1 MSQVFAFA
9 LLGLTSCL
17 PDKLVRVRQ
26 GRTNYLAPSAAEDS
40 LDRYNNLDNNNNNN
54 LDRYNNQASS
64 STGYA
69 ARSLPAPEPIAIRS
83 QSFEPEASGAFR
95 FAYEGENEV
104 KQKAEGSLKTVGEAE
119 VVVMKGEYSYI
130 GEDGN
135 EWKVWVHASQKMTPA
150 LKPALCQHVA
160 RWNGLLTR
168 LVSTQ
173 VPPSSPSRWSPTT
186 RRWRRR

>member
-1 MSQVFAFA
+1 MFAFA

-17 PDKLVRVRQ
+17 PDKLVRARQ
-26 GRTNYLAPSAAEDS
+26 GRTNYLAPSAAEQSLDKYNNQEDS
-40 LDRYNNLDNNNNNN
+40 LDK
-54 LDRYNNQASS
+54 YNNQASS
-64 STGYA
+64 STGSA

-95 FAYEGENEV
+95 FAFEGENEV

-135 EWKVWVHASQKMTPA
+135 EWKVKMTPV
-150 LKPALCQHVA
+150 LKPALYQHVA

-173 VPPSSPSRWSPTT
+173 APRSSPSRWSPTT

>member
-1 MSQVFAFA
+1 M
-9 LLGLTSCL
+9 
-17 PDKLVRVRQ
+17 DK
-26 GRTNYLAPSAAEDS
+26 
-40 LDRYNNLDNNNNNN
+40 YN
-54 LDRYNNQASS
+54 NNQASF
-64 STGYA
+64 STGSA

-135 EWKVWVHASQKMTPA
+135 EWKVWVHASQKLHLYENQRFINMLPGGMV
-150 LKPALCQHVA
+150 C
-160 RWNGLLTR
+160 
-168 LVSTQ
+168 
-173 VPPSSPSRWSPTT
+173 
-186 RRWRRR
+186 

>member
-1 MSQVFAFA
+1 M
-9 LLGLTSCL
+9 
-17 PDKLVRVRQ
+17 
-26 GRTNYLAPSAAEDS
+26 
-40 LDRYNNLDNNNNNN
+40 DRYNNLDNNNNNNN

-64 STGYA
+64 STGAA

-135 EWKVWVHASQKMTPA
+135 EWKVWVHASLSQRIVNMLPGGMV
-150 LKPALCQHVA
+150 C
-160 RWNGLLTR
+160 
-168 LVSTQ
+168 
-173 VPPSSPSRWSPTT
+173 
-186 RRWRRR
+186 

>member
-1 MSQVFAFA
+1 M
-9 LLGLTSCL
+9 
-17 PDKLVRVRQ
+17 
-26 GRTNYLAPSAAEDS
+26 
-40 LDRYNNLDNNNNNN
+40 DRYNNLDNNNNNNNNNN

-64 STGYA
+64 STGSA

-135 EWKVWVHASQKMTPA
+135 EWKVWVHALQKNEMWTKASALSTCCQVEWFADETGFHPSAPFLPKSVEPNHPEVAAAVSQVI
-150 LKPALCQHVA
+150 LRISDLSGSHC
-160 RWNGLLTR
+160 
-168 LVSTQ
+168 
-173 VPPSSPSRWSPTT
+173 
-186 RRWRRR
+186 